1 MSRLNISEE
10 MVRESA
16 EQVAPVVEQVTGW
29 DLSLGGINYR
39 VLPKEQGYEAAVLG
53 RLRGAGI
60 PVDDDHPRGLV
71 ERLMEYVVE
80 GSLLAAYMP
89 AQEELLVVRENVDDS
104 NLDGLRLVVGHELVH
119 RGQHLHHGRLF
130 ERVDEAVRT
139 VFGQLDRGDVGI
151 RDMIK
156 TLKPIRPVMTL
167 LESHARYVQNVL
179 MQEHYPEAH
188 VESHFDLPYLL
199 MRVFGGAKVAQYTEG
214 LDEVAAA
221 AASGSVEELYRQ
233 L

>member
-1 MSRLNISEE
+1 MSRLDISEE
-10 MVRESA
+10 LVRESA
-16 EQVAPVVEQVTGW
+16 AQVAPVVEQVTGW
-29 DLSLGGINYR
+29 ELRLDSLNYR

-60 PVDDDHPRGLV
+60 PVDDDRPRGLV

-89 AQEELLVVRENVDDS
+89 ADEELLVVRENVDDS

-119 RGQHLHHGRLF
+119 RGQHLHHGHLF
-130 ERVDEAVRT
+130 ERVDSAVRSL
-139 VFGQLDRGDVGI
+139 FRQLEEGEVGI
-151 RDMIK
+151 GRMLE

-167 LESHARYVQNVL
+167 LESHAQYVQNVL
-179 MQEHYPEAH
+179 MREYYPEAH

-214 LDEVAAA
+214 LDEVTEA
-221 AASGSVEELYRQ
+221 AASGNVEELYRQ
-233 L
+233 V